1 MFYKNIFICKKE
13 IKNVLNVYKV
23 FINKVGVKNLY
34 YPFILDA
41 NKGKLQKTIGL

>member
-1 MFYKNIFICKKE
+1 MYYKNIFINKKE
-13 IKNVLNVYKV
+13 IKNVLNIYKI

-34 YPFILDA
+34 YPFILDL